1 MEGRAVGKLHHAH
14 PAVRLHPGQERHG
27 FRHDHRRHGHPLH
40 RQRRRLLPR
49 VQRLGLHAPGQ
60 PSARE
65 RAHGHRH
72 GGEEDPHALP
82 PRLRRVHHARAARA
96 EQAQREGRRQQRGA
110 EGLRGAGRGGH
121 HHRQPEQR
129 QGHRPGR
136 DRQPPAEALSR
147 LRCAQLRH
155 EPALEAARGVHAGA
169 HHQGSQL
176 GHRGARRGRGA
187 PREGGE
193 ARARRESREG
203 REGCEGDWSRRGC
216 RRRVRV
222 RRGGGRD

>member
-1 MEGRAVGKLHHAH
+1 MEGRAAGELHHAH
-14 PAVRLHPGQERHG
+14 PAVRLHPGQECHG

-40 RQRRRLLPR
+40 RQRRWLLPR

-82 PRLRRVHHARAARA
+82 ARLRRVHHARAACA

-129 QGHRPGR
+129 QGHRLGR
-136 DRQPPAEALSR
+136 DRQPPAEALPR
-147 LRCAQLRH
+147 FRRAQLRH

-169 HHQGSQL
+169 HHQRPQF
-176 GHRGARRGRGA
+176 GHRGTRRGRGA

-193 ARARRESREG
+193 ARACGEARGGGEAREG
-203 REGCEGDWSRRGC
+203 REGREGR
-216 RRRVRV
+216 
-222 RRGGGRD
+222 